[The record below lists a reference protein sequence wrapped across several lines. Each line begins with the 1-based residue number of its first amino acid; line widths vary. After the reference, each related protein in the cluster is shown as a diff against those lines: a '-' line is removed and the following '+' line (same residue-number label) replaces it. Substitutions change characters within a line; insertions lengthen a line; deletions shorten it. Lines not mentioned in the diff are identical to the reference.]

1 MRTIINTAKAS
12 LVLLM
17 LGLVSCN
24 KLTNLNINP
33 NGTTPESANPSFL
46 MTGVLTNTANDY
58 LLLSYWDPFGS
69 VMQYV
74 QKDAFQGD
82 GNYNWSDQGWDT
94 YYSLLINNKE
104 AYDLAQKENRPFIM
118 GISLVMKSFIFGLI
132 TDLWGPA
139 PYTAALNGAQG
150 GNTNLLPAY
159 DNQETIY
166 EGILSDLAKADSI
179 FSKINTTDV
188 GGADVYY
195 QGDAVAWDKFANS
208 LRLRYYMR
216 LSVKDPDFAKAG
228 MEEVVSEGKYFKT
241 DDDDATMSYLGTNG
255 SNSWPENLQFDNTQG
270 SNFHRIK
277 MCSTLVDTLESYDD
291 PRLGIWAAKVQIPI
305 KITSTMSS
313 TPDTIINGVR
323 YIHPSAIPAGTL
335 VDTGQNYV
343 GLPPSISA
351 DPTTYN
357 LNPTPGPTFSLNPH
371 VSYMNAIYQQ
381 ASGPLLKARLI
392 SCAEVDFILA
402 EAALKGWNVGADAET
417 YYYAGIKASLTTWGV
432 EDNYTQYIANPN
444 VIFNGTLQ
452 QIITQKWIANWT
464 NATEA
469 WCDWKRT
476 GYPDLKAGP
485 KAVRQV
491 LPVRFV
497 YSSEELNLNATNANN
512 ALSQLQVTNFSGAQG
527 TNSPWSKP
535 WILQGTNKPW

>member
-12 LVLLM
+12 LIFLM

-33 NGTTPESANPSFL
+33 NGTTPDNANPSFL

-82 GNYNWSDQGWDT
+82 GNYSWSDQSWDQ
-94 YYSLLINNKE
+94 YYALLVNNKE

-118 GISLVMKSFIFGLI
+118 GVSLVMKSFIFGLI

-150 GNTNLLPAY
+150 SNTDLLPAY

-166 EGILSDLAKADSI
+166 EGILNDLASADSI
-179 FSKINTTDV
+179 FAKINTTNV

-195 QGDAVAWDKFANS
+195 QGNASAWDKFANS

-216 LSVKDPDFAKAG
+216 LSVKEPDFAKAG
-228 MEEVVSEGKYFKT
+228 IEEVVSEGKYFKT
-241 DDDDATMSYLGTNG
+241 DADDATMSYLGTNG
-255 SNSWPENLQFDNTQG
+255 NNSWPESLQFDNTQG
-270 SNFHRIK
+270 SNFQRIK
-277 MCSTLVDTLESYDD
+277 MCSTFIDTLEEYND
-291 PRLGIWAAKVQIPI
+291 PRLAIWAAKVQIPI
-305 KITSTMSS
+305 QITSSMSS
-313 TPDTIINGVR
+313 SPDTVINGVR
-323 YIHPSAIPAGTL
+323 YIHPSAVPQGVP
-335 VDTGQNYV
+335 VDTDQNYV
-343 GLPPSISA
+343 GLPPSFSTN
-351 DPTTYN
+351 PTTYN
-357 LNPTPGPTFSLNPH
+357 LNPTPGQTFSLNPH
-371 VSYMNAIYQQ
+371 VSYMNAIYKQS
-381 ASGPLLKARLI
+381 SGPLLKARLI

-402 EAALKGWNVGADAET
+402 EAALRGWNVGADAET
-417 YYYAGIKASLTTWGV
+417 YYYAGIQASLNTWGV
-432 EDNYTQYIANPN
+432 GNDYTQYISNPN
-444 VIFNGTLQ
+444 IVFNGTLE

-476 GYPDLKAGP
+476 GYPDLQAGP
-485 KAVRQV
+485 VAIRKV

-497 YSSEELNLNATNANN
+497 YSSEELNLNAANANN
-512 ALSQLQVTNFSGAQG
+512 ALNQLQVTNFSGAQG

-535 WILQGTNKPW
+535 WVLQGTNEPW

>member
-1 MRTIINTAKAS
+1 MRTIINTTKAS
-12 LVLLM
+12 LILLM
-17 LGLVSCN
+17 LGVVSCN

-82 GNYNWSDQGWDT
+82 GNYNWSDQSWDQ
-94 YYSLLINNKE
+94 YYALLVNNKE
-104 AYDLAQKENRPFIM
+104 AYDLAEKENRPFIM
-118 GISLVMKSFIFGLI
+118 GVSLVMKSFIFGLI
-132 TDLWGPA
+132 TDVWGPA

-159 DNQETIY
+159 NNQEIIY
-166 EGILSDLAKADSI
+166 KGILSDLAEADSL
-179 FSKINTTDV
+179 FAKVNTTNV

-195 QGDAVAWDKFANS
+195 NGNASEWDKFANS

-216 LSVKDPDFAKAG
+216 LSVKEPDFAKAG
-228 MEEVVSEGKYFKT
+228 IEEVVSEGRYFKT
-241 DDDDATMSYLGTNG
+241 NDDDATMSYLGTNEN
-255 SNSWPENLQFDNTQG
+255 NSWPENLQFDNTQG

-277 MCSTLVDTLESYDD
+277 MCSTLVDTLEAYGD
-291 PRLGIWAAKVQIPI
+291 PRLAIWAAKVQIPI
-305 KITSTMSS
+305 QITSSMSS
-313 TPDTIINGVR
+313 APDTIINGVR

-392 SCAEVDFILA
+392 SYAEVDFILA
-402 EAALKGWNVGADAET
+402 EAALRGWNVGADAET
-417 YYYAGIKASLTTWGV
+417 YYYAGIEASLNTWGV
-432 EDNYTQYIANPN
+432 GDDYMQYIMNPN
-444 VIFNGTLQ
+444 VVFNGTLR

-497 YSSEELNLNATNANN
+497 YSSEELNLNAVNANN
-512 ALSQLQVTNFSGAQG
+512 ALNDLQVTNFSGAQG

-535 WILQGTNKPW
+535 WILQGTNEPW